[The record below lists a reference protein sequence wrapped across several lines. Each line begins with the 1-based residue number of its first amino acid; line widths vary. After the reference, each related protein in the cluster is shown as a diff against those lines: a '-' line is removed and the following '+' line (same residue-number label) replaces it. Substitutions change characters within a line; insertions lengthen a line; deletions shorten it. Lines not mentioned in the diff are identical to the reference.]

1 MMHRFSGALCVLLV
15 LALAQP
21 ALADSK
27 ADARRY
33 FQRGMTLI
41 DQGKYEAGIAQLQK
55 AYDVRPHPN
64 VLFNIAQAYA
74 SAGKL
79 RDAVRYFDRYLGFD
93 PPDAA
98 KVRGVV
104 RDLKERIAL
113 RSMVARAMR
122 AIDDGRPMEGA
133 ALLQRA
139 YDRRPHPAILFNLGR
154 AYEEAGST
162 QRAIQSFERYLATSP
177 RDAAEV
183 RARVE
188 ALRASLEAERAPSTP
203 SSVQLAP
210 PPPTSRRRAR
220 RRAPEPTPP
229 PAAPPPAPPARGLT
243 DDELDRLADRLA
255 DALAARLPPPAP
267 APVTPSPTTGLESE
281 GVETGEEPA
290 PEVEGEAVTAPGESL
305 ESKTGEVY
313 EDVVITAS
321 RRAQS
326 PLDAPNAVTILT
338 AEDIRV
344 SGARALPDLLR
355 RVPGV
360 DVMAMSYSDF
370 NVAVRGFNRRVANK
384 ILVLIDGRT
393 AYQDFLG
400 VTLWRG
406 FSIDLRDIERV
417 EVVRGPGSAIYG
429 AYAYT
434 GIINI
439 ITKSPNEIRGGTAYA
454 AAGNG
459 ERVEAAFQYGDVKG
473 PIGFRISGGYE
484 RADKFDNEFDIRDA
498 DVSSDI
504 QDLDE
509 SREVARADG
518 QVEYTVGSGKFYA
531 GAGARVGR
539 SELYGVSSL
548 RNQSFDGVISNV
560 RAGYADDELSFR
572 SYWQSQSVRTQPQF
586 YATGT
591 QPLDSS
597 IESDIVSIEP
607 LYRPTFEL
615 GGTHRLV
622 LGAEYRFK
630 YIDWNYLNDTQTENH
645 FALFFQDDYSP
656 SDRFTI
662 IASARLDVHPFIGPL
677 GSPRVAFIYKPTPK
691 QAIRLTAGTAFR
703 VPTLAESYISLEALT
718 PNPGAAIRLV
728 GGRAQGRDID
738 EERIASIDLGYRFIN
753 DFIDVEVVAFF
764 NRVTNLIVQ
773 TPLEPTGPVTTLDP
787 TLDAF
792 VVAESF
798 YVNSAQDFLAF
809 GSELATRWYPVDG
822 LDLGLTY
829 SFQYI
834 FDEDTGERFTD
845 SPLHKGTLWGQ
856 YRLPAGLDLGLSASY
871 TSSQR
876 WVEPR
881 FDPEDPSGFDRTP
894 LPVDGSVVMLG
905 RLGYRLF
912 DGDLEFGVTGTNLL
926 DVGDNREREH
936 PFANRREIRVA
947 GELIGR
953 F

>member
-1 MMHRFSGALCVLLV
+1 MMHRLSRALCVLFV
-15 LALAQP
+15 LLLATP
-21 ALADSK
+21 AFADSK

-33 FQRGMTLI
+33 FQRGMALI

-64 VLFNIAQAYA
+64 VLFNIGQAYA

-79 RDAVRYFDRYLGFD
+79 RDAIRYFERYLSFD
-93 PPDAA
+93 PADATRVEGA
-98 KVRGVV
+98 V
-104 RDLKERIAL
+104 RDLRERIAL
-113 RSMVARAMR
+113 RRVVARAMR
-122 AIDDGRPMEGA
+122 AIDGGRPMDGA
-133 ALLQRA
+133 ALLQQA
-139 YDRRPHPAILFNLGR
+139 YERRPHPAILFNLGR
-154 AYEEAGST
+154 AYEQAGST
-162 QRAIQSFERYLATSP
+162 RQAIRSFERYLDTSP
-177 RDAAEV
+177 PDAAEV
-183 RARVE
+183 EARVE
-188 ALRASLEAERAPSTP
+188 ALRAALEREQTPSTP
-203 SSVQLAP
+203 PSVQASP
-210 PPPTSRRRAR
+210 PSTAKRPRSRRS
-220 RRAPEPTPP
+220 APEPAPPSP
-229 PAAPPPAPPARGLT
+229 PAAAASPPPMT
-243 DDELDRLADRLA
+243 DEELDRLADKIA
-255 DALAARLPPPAP
+255 GALAARLPPATPAAPPSSAGP
-267 APVTPSPTTGLESE
+267 AQELEDVAEVGGPVSGPT
-281 GVETGEEPA
+281 EELA
-290 PEVEGEAVTAPGESL
+290 
-305 ESKTGEVY
+305 SKSGEVY

-370 NVAVRGFNRRVANK
+370 NVAVRGFNRRVANR

-459 ERVEAAFQYGDVKG
+459 ERVEAAFQYGDVMG

-484 RADKFDNEFDIRDA
+484 RADKFDNEFDVRDA
-498 DVSSDI
+498 DVASEID
-504 QDLDE
+504 DLDE

-518 QVEYTVGSGKFYA
+518 QIEYTVGSGKFYA

-548 RNQSFDGVISNV
+548 RNQSFDGVISNL

-572 SYWQSQSVRTQPQF
+572 TYWQSQSVRTRPQF
-586 YATGT
+586 FATGT
-591 QPLDSS
+591 EPLNSS
-597 IESDIVSIEP
+597 IESDIVSVEP

-615 GGTHRLV
+615 GGTHRLI

-645 FALFFQDDYSP
+645 FALFFQDAYSP
-656 SDRFTI
+656 SEKFTV
-662 IASARLDVHPFIGPL
+662 IASARLDIHPFIGPL

-728 GGRAQGRDID
+728 GGRVDGRDID

-753 DFIDVEVVAFF
+753 DFIDVEAVGFF

-773 TPLEPTGPVTTLDP
+773 TPLEPSGPVAALDP
-787 TLDAF
+787 NLDAF

-798 YVNSAQDFLAF
+798 YVNSARDFLAL
-809 GSELATRWYPVDG
+809 GSELATRWYPADG

-834 FDEDTGERFTD
+834 FDEETGERFTD
-845 SPLHKGTLWGQ
+845 SPVHKGSLWGQ

-876 WVEPR
+876 WEEPR

-905 RLGYRLF
+905 RVGYRLF
-912 DGDLEFGVTGTNLL
+912 DGDLELGVTGTNLL

>member
-1 MMHRFSGALCVLLV
+1 MKKRFSRALCALLV
-15 LALAQP
+15 ITMARP
-21 ALADSK
+21 AFADSK

-33 FQRGMTLI
+33 FQRGMALI
-41 DQGKYEAGIAQLQK
+41 DQGKFSAGITQLEK
-55 AYDVRPHPN
+55 AYEIRPHPN
-64 VLFNIAQAYA
+64 VLFNIGQAYA

-79 RDAVRYFDRYLGFD
+79 RDAVRYFERYLSFD

-98 KVRGVV
+98 KVRGVI
-104 RDLKERIAL
+104 RDLKQRIAL
-113 RSMVARAMR
+113 RRMVARAMR
-122 AIDDGRPMEGA
+122 AIDGGRPLDGA

-139 YDRRPHPAILFNLGR
+139 YEQRPHPAILFNLGR

-162 QRAIQSFERYLATSP
+162 QRAITAFERYLATEP
-177 RDAAEV
+177 RDADEV

-188 ALRASLEAERAPSTP
+188 ALRAALARERGAASTP

-210 PPPTSRRRAR
+210 VPSTPPRTGRRSSAAR
-220 RRAPEPTPP
+220 TPAPLEVPTPSTV
-229 PAAPPPAPPARGLT
+229 PAPPRELSEA
-243 DDELDRLADRLA
+243 ELDRLADRLA

-267 APVTPSPTTGLESE
+267 PPSTATSIES
-281 GVETGEEPA
+281 ETGEPA
-290 PEVEGEAVTAPGESL
+290 VPELEGQSVTAAAEEL

-321 RRAQS
+321 RRAES

-338 AEDIRV
+338 AEDIRL

-400 VTLWRG
+400 LTLWRG
-406 FSIDLRDIERV
+406 FSIDLRDIDRV

-439 ITKSPNEIRGGTAYA
+439 ITKSPNEIRGGTVYA

-459 ERVEAAFQYGDVKG
+459 ERVEAAFQFGDVKG

-484 RADKFDNEFDIRDA
+484 RADKFDNEFDVEDA
-498 DVSSDI
+498 DVSSNLS
-504 QDLDE
+504 DLDE
-509 SREVARADG
+509 SREIARADG
-518 QVEYTVGSGKFYA
+518 QAEYTVGSGKFYA
-531 GAGARVGR
+531 GAGARVGF
-539 SELYGVSSL
+539 SEVYGVSSL
-548 RNQSFDGVISNV
+548 RNQAVDGIVSNV
-560 RAGYADDELSFR
+560 RAGYTDEQLSFR
-572 SYWQSQSVRTQPQF
+572 AYWQSQSVRTEPQF
-586 YATGT
+586 FPTGT
-591 QPLDSS
+591 NNLSGN
-597 IESDIVSIEP
+597 IESDVVSIEP

-615 GGTHRLV
+615 GGTHRLII
-622 LGAEYRFK
+622 GAEYRFK
-630 YIDWNYLNDTQTENH
+630 YIDWNYLNDVQTENH
-645 FALFFQDDYSP
+645 FALFFQDAYSP
-656 SDRFTI
+656 SDKFSI
-662 IASARLDVHPFIGPL
+662 IASARLDIHPFIGPL
-677 GSPRVAFIYKPTPK
+677 ASPRVAFIFKPTPQ
-691 QAIRLTAGTAFR
+691 QAFRLTAGTAFR
-703 VPTLAESYISLEALT
+703 VPTLAESYIALEALT

-728 GGRAQGRDID
+728 GGRVDGNDID

-753 DFIDVEVVAFF
+753 DFIDVEAVAFF

-773 TPLEPTGPVTTLDP
+773 TPLESTGPVSIVDP

-792 VVAESF
+792 VLAEST
-798 YVNSAQDFLAF
+798 YVNSEQDFIAL
-809 GSELATRWYPVDG
+809 GSELALRLYPVDG

-829 SFQYI
+829 SLQYI
-834 FDEDTGERFTD
+834 FDEETGDRFTD
-845 SPLHKGTLWGQ
+845 SPVHKGTLWGQ

-881 FDPEDPSGFDRTP
+881 FDPDDPSGFDSTP

-905 RLGYRLF
+905 RVGYRFF
-912 DGDLEFGVTGTNLL
+912 DGDLELGVTGTNLL